1 MRLFIAGY
9 MALTVTLF
17 MMAALG
23 MASTESL
30 PTWPFLIHFLLTG
43 ACVLHVCNDDQD

>member
-1 MRLFIAGY
+1 MKLFIAGY

-23 MASTESL
+23 VASAESL
-30 PTWPFLIHFLLTG
+30 PAWPFIIHFLLTG
-43 ACVLHVCNDDQD
+43 ACVLHVCNDD

>member
-1 MRLFIAGY
+1 MKLFIAGY

-17 MMAALG
+17 IMAALG
-23 MASTESL
+23 TASAESL
-30 PTWPFLIHFLLTG
+30 PTWPFIIHFLLTG

>member
-9 MALTVTLF
+9 IALTVTLF
-17 MMAALG
+17 TMAALG
-23 MASTESL
+23 MASAESL
-30 PTWPFLIHFLLTG
+30 PTWPFLTHFLLTG